1 MTRAAAVVHAE
12 GTALTPQQW
21 ALRIRTELVGNIL
34 PFWPCYA
41 LDRAGGGFFGE
52 IGDDLTVRPKAPR
65 ASVVNTRIL
74 WTYATAARLIG
85 PEWGALAEWAY
96 DYVAT
101 RFWDK
106 DEGGLFWSVDYHGE
120 PLEPRKQTYSQ
131 AFGIYALSEYHRLTG
146 DPKALDLAQHL
157 YRLIEEHCFDPVHQG
172 YIEARGRDWKPLAD
186 MRLSD
191 KDLNSPKSMNTH
203 LHILEGYTNLLRVW
217 PDAVLRARQKAL
229 IEIMLDRIVD
239 SETGHFKLFFD
250 ERWNSLLDH
259 VSFGHDIEG
268 TWLVVEAAEV
278 VGDATLVARARATA
292 LKMAHVSLAEGLD
305 DDGSMVF
312 EADRQGR
319 ILDAT
324 KHWWVQAETVVGFY
338 NAYQLSGDVAFAD
351 AAQRAWVYIENH
363 VVDRV
368 HGEWHAK
375 LTREGVAV
383 RESDDPDAVLVGPWK
398 CPYHNAR
405 VCFEMIERLGRSE
418 KKSP

>member
-34 PFWPCYA
+34 PFWPRYA

-52 IGDDLTVRPKAPR
+52 IGDDLTVRPQAPR

-85 PEWGALAEWAY
+85 PEWSALAAWAF
-96 DYVAT
+96 DYVT
-101 RFWDK
+101 GHFWDK
-106 DEGGLFWSVDYHGE
+106 DEGGLFWSVDYKGA

-146 DPKALDLAQHL
+146 DVQALDLAQQL
-157 YRLIEEHCFDPVHQG
+157 YRLIEQHCYDPVHQG
-172 YIEARGRDWKPLAD
+172 YIEARGRGWEPLVD

-203 LHILEGYTNLLRVW
+203 LHILEGYTNLLRIW
-217 PDAVLRARQKAL
+217 PDATLRARQKAL

-239 SETGHFKLFFD
+239 AGTGHFKLFFD

-268 TWLVVEAAEV
+268 TWLLVEAAEA
-278 VGDATLVARARATA
+278 VGDAALVARAREAA
-292 LKMAHVSLAEGLD
+292 LKMARVCLAEGLD
-305 DDGSMVF
+305 GDGSLYF
-312 EADRQGR
+312 EADSKGR

-324 KHWWVQAETVVGFY
+324 KHWWVQAEAVVGFY
-338 NAYQLSGDVAFAD
+338 SAYQLSGEFAFAD
-351 AAQRAWVYIENH
+351 ASQRAWEYIENH

-375 LTREGVAV
+375 LTREGIAL
-383 RESDDPDAVLVGPWK
+383 RESEDSDAVLVGPWK

-405 VCFEMIERLGRSE
+405 VCYEMIERLGRSE
-418 KKSP
+418 K